1 MGVEGPEGQDF
12 NITYS
17 PTIPSGLNV
26 IFHSDQDLYI
36 LKPFTYS
43 GDQTITLSA
52 GGSIFVQASITA
64 SHTNGK
70 LAAHYGLSEPS
81 VDNPHFFIVAQPI
94 NLEMGENFFS
104 QHGIGGE
111 YKSYQIIHELG
122 EENSTTGTDLQGM
135 QAHPDLNYALGRDI
149 NASATQGWRPGLY
162 THEYPGIYENEEY
175 SKGFTAFSK
184 SGDFEGLGH
193 RIHSDLNGALFNEFS
208 NGKISNVEVQ
218 AKDYNGFS
226 FTNPGGMI
234 AGSISNARI
243 VNVLLSG
250 ELTAADSIDLNGAE
264 LYSNQLGGAF
274 GSSTNS
280 EIYMIGVDVRVI
292 GRTYLGGIV
301 GQATN
306 TKIYSSYAAGHVY
319 GVATGQE
326 GSPAHSSHVGGFAGY
341 GSSLTIED
349 SYSVVTVEYESG
361 IDYGSTHSMDETD
374 GITFVNFGGLVGEG
388 DSALNS
394 FSKEQYFFSESS
406 QNTVDHFKT
415 DAELK
420 TKSTYTDAGW
430 DFDKIWHIADG
441 EYPFFKWNV
450 PYVDQPPSDLNSTT
464 ELTVTENQP
473 VGTIV
478 GEFNATDPEGDAI
491 TYHFVN
497 GENNNSL
504 FTLDINGTLKTA
516 TTFDYESNAS
526 TYTITVQ
533 AKDELNATT
542 EGNFTVNLLDVYEPS
557 VRIIPSS

>member
-1 MGVEGPEGQDF
+1 M
-12 NITYS
+12 
-17 PTIPSGLNV
+17 
-26 IFHSDQDLYI
+26 I
-36 LKPFTYS
+36 LT
-43 GDQTITLSA
+43 
-52 GGSIFVQASITA
+52 
-64 SHTNGK
+64 
-70 LAAHYGLSEPS
+70 
-81 VDNPHFFIVAQPI
+81 
-94 NLEMGENFFS
+94 
-104 QHGIGGE
+104 
-111 YKSYQIIHELG
+111 
-122 EENSTTGTDLQGM
+122 
-135 QAHPDLNYALGRDI
+135 
-149 NASATQGWRPGLY
+149 
-162 THEYPGIYENEEY
+162 
-175 SKGFTAFSK
+175 
-184 SGDFEGLGH
+184 
-193 RIHSDLNGALFNEFS
+193 GALFNEFS

-388 DSALNS
+388 DLC
-394 FSKEQYFFSESS
+394 
-406 QNTVDHFKT
+406 
-415 DAELK
+415 LK
-420 TKSTYTDAGW
+420 FIQQRA
-430 DFDKIWHIADG
+430 
-441 EYPFFKWNV
+441 V
-450 PYVDQPPSDLNSTT
+450 
-464 ELTVTENQP
+464 
-473 VGTIV
+473 
-478 GEFNATDPEGDAI
+478 
-491 TYHFVN
+491 
-497 GENNNSL
+497 L
-504 FTLDINGTLKTA
+504 F
-516 TTFDYESNAS
+516 
-526 TYTITVQ
+526 
-533 AKDELNATT
+533 
-542 EGNFTVNLLDVYEPS
+542 
-557 VRIIPSS
+557 